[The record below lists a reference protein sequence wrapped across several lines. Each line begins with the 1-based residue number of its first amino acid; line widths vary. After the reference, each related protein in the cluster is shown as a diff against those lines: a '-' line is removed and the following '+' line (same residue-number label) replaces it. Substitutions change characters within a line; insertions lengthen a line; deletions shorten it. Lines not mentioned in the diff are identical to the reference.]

1 MSDRVKGK
9 RIFVAGGATGIGE
22 AACRL
27 FCEEGADQLLITDIN
42 DTAGTVL
49 AEELNSRSET
59 EVTYRHLDVTREAE
73 WISAVSEHPSG
84 FDILANC
91 FGVGGPLVRPK
102 VADTDNDA
110 WHTVMDIN
118 ATGLFLGMKH
128 VIPFMQSSG
137 HGSIV
142 NVVSI
147 YGLIGPE
154 FATSYAASK
163 GAARSLTRTA
173 AVQYAK
179 DNIRINGV
187 YPGFTNTPMTKDIHN
202 DPAIRAVRLGQ
213 TPMERFAEPVEIAQ
227 GILFLACDEASFI
240 TGAELVIDGG
250 VTVL

>member
-91 FGVGGPLVRPK
+91 FGVGGPLGP
-102 VADTDNDA
+102 
-110 WHTVMDIN
+110 
-118 ATGLFLGMKH
+118 
-128 VIPFMQSSG
+128 SESG
-137 HGSIV
+137 
-142 NVVSI
+142 
-147 YGLIGPE
+147 
-154 FATSYAASK
+154 
-163 GAARSLTRTA
+163 
-173 AVQYAK
+173 
-179 DNIRINGV
+179 
-187 YPGFTNTPMTKDIHN
+187 
-202 DPAIRAVRLGQ
+202 
-213 TPMERFAEPVEIAQ
+213 
-227 GILFLACDEASFI
+227 
-240 TGAELVIDGG
+240 
-250 VTVL
+250 